1 MIDYQKHITINPN
14 VRFGRPCIV
23 GTRISVYDV
32 LNWMA
37 NGLSVEQITADFP
50 ELTSEQVNA
59 CLAYAADKERKVR
72 IA

>member
-37 NGLSVEQITADFP
+37 NGLSVEQIIADFP

>member
-37 NGLSVEQITADFP
+37 NGLSVEQIIADFP
-50 ELTSEQVNA
+50 ELTSEQVNV

>member
-37 NGLSVEQITADFP
+37 NGLSVEQIIADFP
-50 ELTSEQVNA
+50 ECTSEQVNA
-59 CLAYAADKERKVR
+59 CLAYTADKERKVR